1 MTRELTLQAAL
12 YVVRHMRA
20 NDRLCVEA
28 LIGEITD
35 EEFAINRFQAYGPAW
50 TILQDGEPVA
60 IGGVTFGNDWIGVLW
75 MLTTDRIDG
84 QSWRKLIRLGRNI
97 IANAMDPTNQH
108 HKRRIEAH
116 VLKGWDAAERFASH
130 MGLQY
135 EGTRRCAGY
144 RGEDFETW
152 AIVKD

>member
-1 MTRELTLQAAL
+1 MTRELTLQDAIH
-12 YVVRHMRA
+12 VVRNMRA
-20 NDRLCVEA
+20 NDRRCVEA
-28 LIGEITD
+28 LLGEITD

-50 TILQDGEPVA
+50 TILQAGEPVA
-60 IGGVTFGNDWIGVLW
+60 IGGVTFVHDWVGVLW

-97 IANAMDPTNQH
+97 ITKAMDPANQYQ
-108 HKRRIEAH
+108 KRRIEAH
-116 VLKGWDAAERFASH
+116 VLKGWDAAERFACH

-135 EGTRRCAGY
+135 EGTRRRAGY